1 MLAFAF
7 LAGCG
12 GGSSDSNQ
20 TSAPPGGTPPPPGSN
35 SPPSIAGTPAT
46 LTFQGTPY
54 SFVPVASDP
63 DGDTL
68 RFSVTNRPLWA
79 TFDADTGRLDG
90 SPGAA
95 DVGTHRGIAVAVSDG
110 EAEVQLPL
118 FDIVVEPAYD
128 GAFTLSWQAPVENTD
143 GSTLNNLHAF
153 RIYWGP
159 AQDNYS
165 SQLTVDNPGITS
177 HVFTNL
183 EPGKYYFSASAVNTF
198 GYESELSDYAVIM
211 IQ

>member
-20 TSAPPGGTPPPPGSN
+20 TSAPPDGN

-54 SFVPVASDP
+54 SFVPIASDP

-68 RFSVTNRPLWA
+68 QFSVTNRPLWA
-79 TFDADTGRLDG
+79 TFDADTGRLKG
-90 SPGAA
+90 SPGTA

-110 EAEVQLPL
+110 ETKVQLPP

-143 GSTLNNLHAF
+143 GSTLSNLNAF

-177 HVFTNL
+177 HVFTDL
-183 EPGKYYFSASAVNTF
+183 EPGKYYFAASAVNTF

-211 IQ
+211 IR